1 MSNRGM
7 RPLYARELTDEER
20 ASLRESLKSSD
31 GFRVRR
37 AQMILM
43 SADEH
48 LKVNEIGRRVGCQG
62 QAVRVAIHAF
72 HDKGLACLEA
82 GSHARHDNQRAF
94 DDAARE
100 QLRELIQHSPRDFD
114 YDTSLWTLDLLAQ
127 ASFEQGLTK
136 VLVTGETVRATLAG
150 MGIRWQRAKHWIT
163 SHDPNYTLKKSGA
176 TG

>member
-1 MSNRGM
+1 MK
-7 RPLYARELTDEER
+7 PLYARELTDEER
-20 ASLRESLKSSD
+20 QTLRASLKSSD

-48 LKVNEIGRRVGCQG
+48 LKVTEIGRRVGCQG

-72 HDKGLACLEA
+72 HDQGLSCLEA
-82 GSHARHDNQRAF
+82 GSHARHDDQGAF
-94 DDAARE
+94 DEAARE
-100 QLRELIQHSPRDFD
+100 KLREMIQQSPREFD

-127 ASFEQGLTK
+127 ASYEQGLTERQ
-136 VLVTGETVRATLAG
+136 VTGETVRATLVR

-163 SHDPNYTLKKSGA
+163 SPDPNYATKKSEE

>member
-1 MSNRGM
+1 MKPR
-7 RPLYARELTDEER
+7 YARELTAEER
-20 ASLRESLKSSD
+20 DMLHQSLKSSD

-43 SADEH
+43 SADEE
-48 LKVNEIGRRVGCQG
+48 LKVDEIGRRVGCQG

-72 HDKGLACLEA
+72 DENGLACLEA
-82 GSHARHDNQRAF
+82 DSHARHDDQRAF

-100 QLRELIQHSPRDFD
+100 QLREIIQHSPRDFD

-127 ASFEQGLTK
+127 ASFEQGLTER
-136 VLVTGETVRATLAG
+136 LVTGETVRATRAS
-150 MGIRWQRAKHWIT
+150 MGISWQRVKHWIT
-163 SHDPNYTLKKSGA
+163 SPDPHYAVKKSGA